1 MADNI
6 NEEHLGNPIE
16 TFSENHPDDFTP
28 TKDTDT
34 FTQN

>member
-6 NEEHLGNPIE
+6 NEEHLGNPTE
-16 TFSENHPDDFTP
+16 AQSENYPDDFAT

-34 FTQN
+34 FT